1 MKVGFNML
9 LWTTHVT
16 EEAFPLLEAIK
27 KVGYDGVEIPLF
39 EGQPEHFEKVGKAI
53 KDNGLTCSSVTVIPD
68 EEHNPVSPDA
78 KHRQGAAQHLKW
90 AIDCSAA
97 LASDVLCG
105 PFYQPLGVFT
115 GEPPTEEEKQ
125 RAAEVHREASELAAK
140 SNVALGV
147 EFLNRFECYFLNTM
161 ADAAD
166 YVKRVDHPN
175 CGVLYDTF
183 HANIEEKDPVGCI
196 SKHIDA
202 INHVHISE
210 NDRGTPG
217 KGQGAKVSHTHES
230 AKSKLDTIRKQV
242 RKPADGL
249 LIAGGINILCIIPF
263 TLLMGGTV
271 LTSGRLLPRY
281 GADQKVAALSLLV
294 TCLGA
299 VIIYGVMRMKELENY
314 KWAVRSSILAMLPI
328 SPGCVLGV
336 PFGIWALS
344 ILLRKEVKK
353 VVGKQIRF
361 SEIRKKLIGI
371 LSMIFKVIVCSPTN
385 SLPTHQALK
394 TRMS

>member
-16 EEAFPLLEAIK
+16 EESFPLMEAIK

-39 EGQPEHFEKVGKAI
+39 EGQPEHFEKVGTAI
-53 KDNGLTCSSVTVIPD
+53 KDNGLTCTSVTVIPD
-68 EEHNPVSPDA
+68 EEHNPVSADA
-78 KHRQGAAQHLKW
+78 NHRKGAAEHLNW

-97 LASDVLCG
+97 LDSDVLCG
-105 PFYQPLGVFT
+105 PFFQPLGVFT
-115 GEPPTEEEKQ
+115 GQGPTEEEKQ
-125 RAAEVHREASELAAK
+125 RAAEVHRQAAELASK
-140 SNVALGV
+140 VNVSLGV

-217 KGQGAKVSHTHES
+217 KGHIDWPGTFKALRSGGYDGWLVIEAFGRALPDLAAATRVWRDFFPDRE
-230 AKSKLDTIRKQV
+230 QV
-242 RKPADGL
+242 YTEGL
-249 LIAGGINILCIIPF
+249 KFVKEQWQAAG
-263 TLLMGGTV
+263 
-271 LTSGRLLPRY
+271 
-281 GADQKVAALSLLV
+281 
-294 TCLGA
+294 
-299 VIIYGVMRMKELENY
+299 
-314 KWAVRSSILAMLPI
+314 
-328 SPGCVLGV
+328 
-336 PFGIWALS
+336 
-344 ILLRKEVKK
+344 
-353 VVGKQIRF
+353 
-361 SEIRKKLIGI
+361 
-371 LSMIFKVIVCSPTN
+371 
-385 SLPTHQALK
+385 
-394 TRMS
+394 

>member
-53 KDNGLTCSSVTVIPD
+53 KDNGLTCTSVTVIPD
-68 EEHNPVSPDA
+68 EEHNPVSADA

-115 GEPPTEEEKQ
+115 GQGPTEEEKQ
-125 RAAEVHREASELAAK
+125 RAAEVHRNSSELAAK

-196 SKHIDA
+196 SQHIDA

-217 KGQGAKVSHTHES
+217 KGHI
-230 AKSKLDTIRKQV
+230 DW
-242 RKPADGL
+242 PAT
-249 LIAGGINILCIIPF
+249 F
-263 TLLMGGTV
+263 
-271 LTSGRLLPRY
+271 
-281 GADQKVAALSLLV
+281 KAL
-294 TCLGA
+294 
-299 VIIYGVMRMKELENY
+299 
-314 KWAVRSSILAMLPI
+314 RSSGYDRWLVIEAFGRALPDLAAATRVWRDFFPDREQVYTE
-328 SPGCVLGV
+328 GFKFV
-336 PFGIWALS
+336 
-344 ILLRKEVKK
+344 KE
-353 VVGKQIRF
+353 QW
-361 SEIRKKLIGI
+361 
-371 LSMIFKVIVCSPTN
+371 
-385 SLPTHQALK
+385 QAAG
-394 TRMS
+394 